1 MIPLSPETARVKVDA
16 RPLGIVVLSRSARI
30 FAFIAIALLFWAI
43 VSWPTPKGLTPI
55 GQRALAIF
63 VVSLI
68 LWVSQLLPL
77 AITSLFA
84 IVALPMMGVMDKAKA
99 YSLFGNEAVFFIMG
113 AFILAAAMV
122 KSGLS
127 SRVALFFLKRF
138 GGGARQLILGLLLV
152 PAFMAFWM
160 PEHAVAAMLFPIT
173 LEIIHSLELRPG
185 QSAFAKSVFLA
196 AAYGAIIGGVA
207 TFLGGARNPLAIAIL
222 RQTTGQSIGFLE
234 WMVAVVPTV
243 LILLVV
249 AYFLILYFF
258 KSEITDISRAS
269 AVLEARIKELGK
281 PTVEERMIG
290 LIMLIAIVCWITI
303 GKAVGLANIAITAVV
318 LMFVFK
324 LVSWKD
330 IEDYVNWGVIL
341 MYGGAIA
348 LGFGVEST
356 NAAGWVAKSTVLS
369 WSLSPLMLITIIV
382 TLSIFLTEGISNA
395 AVVAILLP
403 LGITVA
409 NSFGIDPKVMTLAVA
424 VPSGMAYMLPMGT
437 PANAIAFSSGFI
449 KVKDMVKIGFILNI
463 ISIIVFMVVAKVY
476 WPLLGLKF

>member
-1 MIPLSPETARVKVDA
+1 MNRADTARVVVDT
-16 RPLGIVVLSRSARI
+16 RPIGVVLLSRSAR
-30 FAFIAIALLFWAI
+30 FMAFIAVGLLFWLM
-43 VSWPTPKGLTPI
+43 VSWPTPEGLTPT
-55 GQRALAIF
+55 GQKALAIF
-63 VVSLI
+63 VTSLI

-84 IVALPMMGVMDKAKA
+84 IVSLPLMGVMDKAKA

-138 GGGARQLILGLLLV
+138 GGGSPRRLILGLLLV
-152 PAFMAFWM
+152 PAFLAFWM

-173 LEIIHSLELRPG
+173 LEIIHSLDLRPG
-185 QSAFAKSVFLA
+185 QSVFAKSVFLA
-196 AAYGAIIGGVA
+196 AAYGAIIGGIA
-207 TFLGGARNPLAIAIL
+207 TLLGGARNPLAIGIL
-222 RQTTGQSIGFLE
+222 RQTTGLSIGFFE

-243 LILLVV
+243 LILLVI

-258 KSEITDISRAS
+258 RGEITDVGRAAS
-269 AVLEARIKELGK
+269 VLEARIKQLGR
-281 PTVEERMIG
+281 PSLEERLIG
-290 LIMLIAIVCWITI
+290 LIMLTAIAFWITV
-303 GKAVGLANIAITAVV
+303 GSTVGLANIAISAVV
-318 LMFVFK
+318 ALFVFK

-348 LGFGVEST
+348 LGFAIEST
-356 NAAGWVAKSTVLS
+356 KTAAWVAESTVLS
-369 WSLSPLMLITIIV
+369 WSLSPFLLLLIV
-382 TLSIFLTEGISNA
+382 VALSIFLTEGISNA

-403 LGITVA
+403 LGISA
-409 NSFGIDPKVMTLAVA
+409 AKSFGIDPKVMTFAVA
-424 VPSGMAYMLPMGT
+424 VPSGLAYMLPMGT
-437 PANAIAFSSGFI
+437 PANAIAYSSGFI

-463 ISIIVFMVVAKVY
+463 VSIIVFLIVAKVF